1 MFADQSALKTVDS
14 PAFTTLSVKLD
25 KTGRGRPLCVVSDSR
40 FQLEPTGEQLATRFA
55 ADGWRVTLL
64 DLSPH
69 SVETP
74 TEKGKKAKT
83 TASPFVR
90 VKLIAKHK
98 ANNWYMPTQAFCA
111 YQWLRDKDFA
121 AIVFHQTIGAGYY
134 SCNARQLGLAF
145 AATPLL
151 VFADTVYARML
162 QQSATLPTRPRTD
175 FETDFLERETVA
187 NADALLTTDPSCL
200 TWLAAASWRLP
211 QAAVIGGDKGQS
223 LGAWLYQCVTK
234 ATPPRAA
241 MPIKDVSIAV
251 CLATAN
257 NSSYLRDALE
267 SYAAQKAKNFAL
279 IVVNHG
285 ALSPDVAAVK
295 TQYAP
300 LFKRKGWQW
309 IELPSASRAEALDHG
324 AGRTQGSHILFTIDE
339 FVAQPDAIALYTR
352 AAAQGAD
359 FLSAVPGRDPRS
371 GLVNSI
377 AHVPPRAGCRA
388 ANLAVSWLPTGANLP
403 LNLIINTMGDENLL
417 VRRAA
422 LPLLGTLREISGNRP
437 FAWDQVLMPALAGG
451 ATLRV
456 VPEILL
462 CDRINERRGLSAAE
476 RLEKFQSNAELFSHM
491 PQPVVKQLLLGF
503 CAYYGNGETA
513 ARDMYYNRDNFSNL
527 PPAAHHAKLF
537 PTPKDALTT
546 DTVKVVCCFGDDFIT
561 PTSVMMASLLNN
573 AKAPVEIF
581 AMTNASAENVAFLQS
596 LVAQFSDRY
605 PHKLHISPPPSLAHE
620 SIPQGDLFGIK
631 SNNTYVRLFVPQI
644 FPALKRYI
652 YLDCD
657 LIVRTDIATLWRMD
671 LQGNILGAATEPL
684 LYLNGDFGME
694 NDFEYFNAGVLLVD
708 AEKWRKRDITGKAL
722 GWIGDFIKNPR
733 RYQYYDQTPLN
744 RAIGKERLHLPPAWN
759 MVEWAS
765 ADYAQHYGL
774 SFAAFEAIKKNPC
787 IYHFAGHKKPWIDRW
802 LDATPFAREYLV
814 YQQWVDHIRART
826 PRPVQEP
833 AQITVKKRK
842 KAA

>member
-14 PAFTTLSVKLD
+14 PAFATLSVKLD

-69 SVETP
+69 AVETP

-83 TASPFVR
+83 TTIPFVR

-121 AIVFHQTIGAGYY
+121 AILFHQTIGAGYY

-145 AATPLL
+145 GTTPLL

-187 NADALLTTDPSCL
+187 NADALLTTDPLCL
-200 TWLAAASWRLP
+200 SWLAAASWRLP
-211 QAAVIGGDKGQS
+211 PAAVIGGDKGQS
-223 LGAWLYQCVTK
+223 LGAWLNQCVTK

-241 MPIKDVSIAV
+241 MPTKDVFISV

-257 NSSYLRDALE
+257 NGSYLRDALE
-267 SYAAQKAKNFAL
+267 SYAAQKAKNYAL
-279 IVVNHG
+279 IVINHG

-295 TQYAP
+295 ARYAP
-300 LFKRKGWQW
+300 LFKRKNWQW

-324 AGRTQGSHILFTIDE
+324 ATRTQGSHILFTIDE
-339 FVAQPDAIALYTR
+339 FVAQPDAIALYSR
-352 AAAQGAD
+352 AAAHGAD
-359 FLSAVPGRDPRS
+359 FFSAVPGRDPRS

-388 ANLAVSWLPTGANLP
+388 ANLAASWLPTGANLP
-403 LNLIINTMGDENLL
+403 LNMIINTLGDENLL

-422 LPLLGTLREISGNRP
+422 LPLLGPLREISCNRP

-503 CAYYGNGETA
+503 CAYYGNGESA

-527 PPAAHHAKLF
+527 PPAAQHAKLF
-537 PTPKDALTT
+537 PAPKDAPTT

-573 AKAPVEIF
+573 AKAPVDIF

-596 LVAQFSDRY
+596 LVAQFSHRY
-605 PHKLHISPPPSLAHE
+605 AHKLHISPPPSLAHE
-620 SIPQGDLFGIK
+620 SIPQGDLFGVK

-657 LIVRTDIATLWRMD
+657 LIVRTDIAALWRMD

-684 LYLNGDFGME
+684 LYLNGDFGLQ

-744 RAIGKERLHLPPAWN
+744 RAIGKERLHLPPGWN

-765 ADYAQHYGL
+765 SNYAQHYGL
-774 SFAAFEAIKKNPC
+774 SYAAFDAIKKNPC

-814 YQQWVDHIRART
+814 YQQWVNHIRAKT
-826 PRPVQEP
+826 PRPAPEVAPPME
-833 AQITVKKRK
+833 KKRR